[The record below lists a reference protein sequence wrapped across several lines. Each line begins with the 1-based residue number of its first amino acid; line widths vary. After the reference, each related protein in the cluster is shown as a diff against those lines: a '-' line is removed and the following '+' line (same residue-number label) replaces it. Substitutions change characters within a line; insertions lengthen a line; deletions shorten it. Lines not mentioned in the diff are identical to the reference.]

1 METRRTTSNRA
12 RVAPRKRRRPT
23 LPRWAFAAL
32 AALFLLATGVSALLI
47 FTTVRDFVVALGP
60 SGPNLNLPAGTT
72 VANVTPGPNGPGGG
86 GQPVVIP
93 PIQAQQWNGTDR
105 VTVLVMG
112 IDQRA
117 GETDTAY
124 RTDSMLLLTLDPV
137 GRTAG
142 MLSIPRDLYVEIPGF
157 PDRDKITT
165 ANFKGDAY
173 HLPGGG
179 AQLAVDTVQ
188 LNLGIR
194 VDFYV
199 RVNFTAFE
207 SLVNQIGGIDINNPQ
222 EINDPE
228 YPDCCFGYDPFYLPA
243 GQQHLNGATALK
255 FARTRHTT
263 GDDFGRAERQQI
275 VVMAVRDKLLSAD
288 NLPALIAN
296 APQLLAT
303 LQGSYTTNLSPEQM
317 LSLALL
323 AKDIPRESITS
334 AVIDQQYIADFYTTA
349 DNQQVLILNI
359 EKFRE
364 LRDTMFYTPLP
375 PQLSVPNAS
384 GLLANEAARV
394 EVQNGSLTPGL
405 AASASDYLIAQGV
418 NVVQVGNADRSDYAS
433 TIIIDYTGKP
443 YTAKWLADTFHVSPS
458 SILSGN
464 NPGSQVDVRLILGAD
479 FVLPGTP

>member
-12 RVAPRKRRRPT
+12 RGGPRRRKRAA

-32 AALFLLATGVSALLI
+32 GALFLLATTISAYLI
-47 FTTVRDFVVALGP
+47 YTTVRDFVVALGP
-60 SGPNLNLPAGTT
+60 SAPGAFNGGNAST
-72 VANVTPGPNGPGGG
+72 VNATPGSNGTGGG
-86 GQPVVIP
+86 GEAPIP
-93 PIQAQQWNGTDR
+93 TIQAQQWNGVDR

-112 IDQRA
+112 IDQRT

-124 RTDSMLLLTLDPV
+124 RTDSMMLLTLDPV

-173 HLPGGG
+173 KLPGGG
-179 AQLAVDTVQ
+179 PQLAVDTIE

-199 RVNFTAFE
+199 RINFTAFE
-207 SLVNQIGGIDINNPQ
+207 TLINQIGGIDINSPY
-222 EINDPE
+222 EIYDPE
-228 YPDCCFGYDPFYLPA
+228 YPDCCYGYDPFYLPA
-243 GQQHLNGATALK
+243 GPQHLDGATALK

-275 VVMAVRDKLLSAD
+275 VVMAVRDKLTSAD
-288 NLPALIAN
+288 NLPTLIAN

-303 LQGSYTTNLSPEQM
+303 LQGSYTTNMSPEQM

-323 AKDIPRESITS
+323 AKDIPRENITS
-334 AVIDQQYIADFYTTA
+334 AVIDQQYIADFYITA

-359 EKFRE
+359 QKFRE
-364 LRDTMFYTPLP
+364 LRDSMFYTPEL
-375 PQLSVPNAS
+375 PQLNVPDAA
-384 GLLANEAARV
+384 GLLAGEAATV
-394 EVQNGSLTPGL
+394 EVQNGSLTAGL
-405 AASASDYLIAQGV
+405 AATVADYLRAQGV
-418 NVVQVGNADRSDYAS
+418 NVVLVGNADRSDYAS
-433 TIIIDYTGKP
+433 TIITDYTGKP
-443 YTAKWLADTFHVSPS
+443 YTAKWLADTFHIPS
-458 SILSGN
+458 TNILSGN
-464 NPGSQVDVRLILGAD
+464 DPASPVDVRIVLGAD
-479 FVLPGTP
+479 FVLPGAP

>member
-1 METRRTTSNRA
+1 
-12 RVAPRKRRRPT
+12 

-32 AALFLLATGVSALLI
+32 GALFLLATTISAYLI
-47 FTTVRDFVVALGP
+47 YTTVRDFVVALGP
-60 SGPNLNLPAGTT
+60 SGSSNGFSSGNIVNA
-72 VANVTPGPNGPGGG
+72 TPGSNGTGGG
-86 GQPVVIP
+86 GEVPIAT
-93 PIQAQQWNGTDR
+93 IQAQQWNGADR

-124 RTDSMLLLTLDPV
+124 RTDSMMLLTLDPV

-173 HLPGGG
+173 QLPGGG
-179 AQLAVDTVQ
+179 PQLAVDTIE
-188 LNLGIR
+188 LNLGVR

-199 RVNFTAFE
+199 RINFTAFE
-207 SLVNQIGGIDINNPQ
+207 ALVDQIGGIDINNPY
-222 EINDPE
+222 EIYDPE
-228 YPDCCFGYDPFYLPA
+228 YPDCCYGYDPFYLPA
-243 GQQHLNGATALK
+243 GQQHLDGAAALK

-275 VVMAVRDKLLSAD
+275 VAMAVRDKLTSAD
-288 NLPALIAN
+288 NLPTLIAN
-296 APQLLAT
+296 APQLLVT
-303 LQGSYTTNLSPEQM
+303 LRGSYTTNMSPEQM

-323 AKDIPRESITS
+323 AKDIPRENITS

-364 LRDTMFYTPLP
+364 LRDTMFYTPEL
-375 PQLSVPNAS
+375 PQLNVPNAA
-384 GLLANEAARV
+384 GLLAGEAATV
-394 EVQNGSLTPGL
+394 EVQNGSLTAGL
-405 AASASDYLIAQGV
+405 AATVADYLRVQGV

-433 TIIIDYTGKP
+433 TIIVDYTGKP
-443 YTAKWLADTFHVSPS
+443 YTAKWLADAFHLSSS

-464 NPGSQVDVRLILGAD
+464 DPASPVDVRVIIGAD
-479 FVLPGTP
+479 FALPGTP

>member
-12 RVAPRKRRRPT
+12 RVGPRRRKRAA

-32 AALFLLATGVSALLI
+32 GALFLLATTISAYLI
-47 FTTVRDFVVALGP
+47 YTTVRDFVVALGP
-60 SGPNLNLPAGTT
+60 SGSSNGFSGGNVNT
-72 VANVTPGPNGPGGG
+72 VNATAGPNGTGGG
-86 GQPVVIP
+86 GEVPIAT
-93 PIQAQQWNGTDR
+93 IQAQQWNGTDR

-112 IDQRA
+112 IDQRT

-124 RTDSMLLLTLDPV
+124 RTDSMMLLTLDPV

-173 HLPGGG
+173 KLPGGG
-179 AQLAVDTVQ
+179 PQLAVDTIE

-199 RVNFTAFE
+199 RINFTAFE
-207 SLVNQIGGIDINNPQ
+207 TLINQIGGIDINSPY
-222 EINDPE
+222 EIYDPE
-228 YPDCCFGYDPFYLPA
+228 YPDCCYGYDPFYLPA
-243 GQQHLNGATALK
+243 GQQHLDGATALK

-275 VVMAVRDKLLSAD
+275 VVMAVRDKLTSAD
-288 NLPALIAN
+288 NLPTLIAN
-296 APQLLAT
+296 ASQLLAT
-303 LQGSYTTNLSPEQM
+303 LQGSYTTNMSPEQM

-323 AKDIPRESITS
+323 AKDISRENITS

-349 DNQQVLILNI
+349 DNQQALILNI

-364 LRDTMFYTPLP
+364 LRDAMFYTPEL
-375 PQLSVPNAS
+375 PQLSVPDAA
-384 GLLANEAARV
+384 GLLAGEAATV
-394 EVQNGSLTPGL
+394 EVQNGSLTAGL
-405 AASASDYLIAQGV
+405 AATAADYLRAQGV

-433 TIIIDYTGKP
+433 TIIVDYTGKP
-443 YTAKWLADTFHVSPS
+443 YTAKWLADTFHVSSS

-464 NPGSQVDVRLILGAD
+464 NPDSPVDVRVIIGAD
-479 FVLPGTP
+479 FVLPNP